1 MMMLI
6 MITKRPAN
14 ASQIPFILPSLTI
27 QPKSSLS
34 RLLTQRDPPCL
45 QKTPPGLYHHDEFL
59 SITVWRTL
67 KGKIMLRL
75 FNDSQQTVTIKFS
88 QLRFHKPPSAV
99 RINTLFVQRPHGD
112 NQVSAKAADLV
123 SQSSYSN
130 FSKSL
135 ENIPLNSDKIPF
147 SVPANTKN
155 HPFEQPTSPLYLILL
170 IDSNFKY
177 ITKSQQELK
186 EIATISGLAVHQRA
200 VVFIENL
207 FKKKARF
214 KKYILDLRYTLLAW
228 SIFYF

>member
-75 FNDSQQTVTIKFS
+75 FNDSHQTVTIKFS

-99 RINTLFVQRPHGD
+99 RINTLSVQRPHGD
-112 NQVSAKAADLV
+112 NQVSAEAVDLV
-123 SQSSYSN
+123 TQQLLSSYSN

-135 ENIPLNSDKIPF
+135 ENIPLNSDKIPL
-147 SVPANTKN
+147 SVPTNTKN
-155 HPFEQPTSPLYLILL
+155 HPFDQPTSPLTTLHEYLLLLL
-170 IDSNFKY
+170 ISFN
-177 ITKSQQELK
+177 I
-186 EIATISGLAVHQRA
+186 
-200 VVFIENL
+200 
-207 FKKKARF
+207 
-214 KKYILDLRYTLLAW
+214 
-228 SIFYF
+228 

>member
-1 MMMLI
+1 MMKLI

-75 FNDSQQTVTIKFS
+75 LNDSHQTVTIKFS

-99 RINTLFVQRPHGD
+99 RINTLSVQRPHGD
-112 NQVSAKAADLV
+112 NQVSAEAAPCIVAIATHLKEPPPLPWASFVFLLDPSAV
-123 SQSSYSN
+123 QSSVLFLQS
-130 FSKSL
+130 
-135 ENIPLNSDKIPF
+135 
-147 SVPANTKN
+147 
-155 HPFEQPTSPLYLILL
+155 
-170 IDSNFKY
+170 
-177 ITKSQQELK
+177 SQIQ
-186 EIATISGLAVHQRA
+186 IARA
-200 VVFIENL
+200 
-207 FKKKARF
+207 
-214 KKYILDLRYTLLAW
+214 
-228 SIFYF
+228 SIRV